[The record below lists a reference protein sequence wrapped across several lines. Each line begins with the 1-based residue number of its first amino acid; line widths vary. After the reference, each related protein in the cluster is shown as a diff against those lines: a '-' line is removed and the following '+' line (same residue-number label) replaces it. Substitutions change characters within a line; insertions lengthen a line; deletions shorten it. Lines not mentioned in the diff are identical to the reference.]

1 MLEVSEAKVG
11 VRDCCS
17 SEDRDLIF
25 VLHQVDCSCPP
36 TASNKIPS
44 TFPSCHHTSPKTFRP
59 GAAMVLPD
67 AC

>member
-1 MLEVSEAKVG
+1 MLEVSEAKVV

-36 TASNKIPS
+36 TRLQQDSIN
-44 TFPSCHHTSPKTFRP
+44 
-59 GAAMVLPD
+59 LPILSSYKSQD
-67 AC
+67 L